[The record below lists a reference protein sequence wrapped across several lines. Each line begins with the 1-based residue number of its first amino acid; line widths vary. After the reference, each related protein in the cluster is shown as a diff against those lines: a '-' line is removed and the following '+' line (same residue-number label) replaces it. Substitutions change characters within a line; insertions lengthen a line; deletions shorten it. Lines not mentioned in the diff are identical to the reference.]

1 MALANRKVKRRVFE
15 TEGTGRNRA
24 PDERITKLSAS
35 FASNVHI
42 DAPETP
48 DAVEGLIYVIQQLEE
63 DVKELHRYLSNEV
76 GDGAQGATGATGA
89 AGAQGA
95 TGAAGPTG
103 ATGARGATGAAGS
116 DGSDG
121 ADGADGADGSTPTIT
136 SLNGSSLP
144 TSTRGLSSGQLWN
157 DRGTVKIA

>member
-1 MALANRKVKRRVFE
+1 MALASRKS
-15 TEGTGRNRA
+15 GTIHSRTGADKEALKARYDA
-24 PDERITKLSAS
+24 GDHTSLEAYPSEAALLYQLQLLKEDIDELR
-35 FASNVHI
+35 
-42 DAPETP
+42 
-48 DAVEGLIYVIQQLEE
+48 
-63 DVKELHRYLSNEV
+63 RYLTAEV
-76 GDGAQGATGATGA
+76 GDGAQGATGAT
-89 AGAQGA
+89 GAQGA

-121 ADGADGADGSTPTIT
+121 ADGADGSTPTIT
-136 SLNGSSLP
+136 ALDGSSLP